1 MEKVAFIDMS
11 RVEDVWSVSFR
22 ALEKSKGWL
31 ANAKL
36 RPLSL
41 FIALLLMLKEAFDNA
56 RIEK

>member
-1 MEKVAFIDMS
+1 MEITTTIQ
-11 RVEDVWSVSFR
+11 
-22 ALEKSKGWL
+22 KGWL
-31 ANAKL
+31 ANTKL